1 MSLVGGGMAL
11 AGGLIGRKGRMNE
24 QKNANSNFNQK
35 LGALENFKFENNFGS
50 VNNPAA
56 NMQNFGANLTNFG
69 SELGNPGANLTNF
82 ASGMQ
87 NTASGAQNFASQMEN
102 TAEDLTVNTQQA
114 DMMAQQQQQG
124 LSNTLGSLK
133 GAAGGSGIA
142 ALAQSLAGA
151 QNQNLQAAS
160 ASIGQQESA
169 NQAQAASQG
178 QAIQQAVAGES
189 SMNQS
194 REIDQAS
201 QNQIMAAQMGSA
213 NQQFGAT
220 MGNQNAMMAAQMG
233 QSNQQFGATMGN
245 QNQQFGASMDFEGQM
260 ARAQGAQSMQD
271 RQYSQNT
278 QLFDIAGQ
286 RKSAADAQV
295 AAQRQS
301 IFSGVGKLLGSDRK
315 LKKNISLIGKSP
327 SGINIYSFEYKDV
340 IHGDGLYQGVMADE
354 VSNKFVVRHQDGYDM
369 VDYSGLDVEFKTIK

>member
-1 MSLVGGGMAL
+1 MANL
-11 AGGLIGRKGRMNE
+11 TMNLLGGLIGRRDRMNE
-24 QKNANSNFNQK
+24 QKGANLNFNQR
-35 LGALENFKFENNFGS
+35 LGELENFEFKNNFGS
-50 VNNPAA
+50 VNNP
-56 NMQNFGANLTNFG
+56 GANLTNFA

-82 ASGMQ
+82 AAGMQ
-87 NTASGAQNFASQMEN
+87 NTAVGSQNFASQMEN

-114 DMMAQQQQQG
+114 DMLAQQQQQG

-133 GAAGGSGIA
+133 GAAGSGGIA

-178 QAIQQAVAGES
+178 QAIQQAIASES

-201 QNQIMAAQMGSA
+201 QNQIMAAQMGGA

-233 QSNQQFGATMGN
+233 QSNQQFGAT
-245 QNQQFGASMDFEGQM
+245 MDFEGQM

-286 RKSAADAQV
+286 RKAAADAQV

-301 IFSGVGKLLGSDRK
+301 FMSGLGKIVSDRT
-315 LKKNISLIGKSP
+315 LKKNISLIGKST
-327 SGINIYSFEYKDV
+327 SGINIYSFEYKNTK
-340 IHGDGLYQGVMADE
+340 HGDGIYQGVMADE
-354 VSNKFVVRHQDGYDM
+354 IPSKFTVRHPDGYNM
-369 VDYSGLDVEFKTIK
+369 VDYSNLDVEFKLIK

>member
-1 MSLVGGGMAL
+1 MAL

-35 LGALENFKFENNFGS
+35 LGALENFNFENNFGS

-201 QNQIMAAQMGSA
+201 
-213 NQQFGAT
+213 T
-220 MGNQNAMMAAQMG
+220 
-233 QSNQQFGATMGN
+233 
-245 QNQQFGASMDFEGQM
+245 
-260 ARAQGAQSMQD
+260 
-271 RQYSQNT
+271 
-278 QLFDIAGQ
+278 
-286 RKSAADAQV
+286 V
-295 AAQRQS
+295 W
-301 IFSGVGKLLGSDRK
+301 
-315 LKKNISLIGKSP
+315 
-327 SGINIYSFEYKDV
+327 
-340 IHGDGLYQGVMADE
+340 
-354 VSNKFVVRHQDGYDM
+354 GYN
-369 VDYSGLDVEFKTIK
+369 G

>member
-1 MSLVGGGMAL
+1 MGNATMDIL
-11 AGGLIGRKGRMNE
+11 GGLIGRKDRMNE
-24 QKNANSNFNQK
+24 QKGANSNFNQK

-50 VNNPAA
+50 VNNPGA
-56 NMQNFGANLTNFG
+56 NMQNFGEGLTNFG
-69 SELGNPGANLTNF
+69 SELGNQGSNLTNF
-82 ASGMQ
+82 AAGMQ

-169 NQAQAASQG
+169 NKAQAASQG
-178 QAIQQAVAGES
+178 QAIQQAIAGES

-201 QNQIMAAQMGSA
+201 QNQMMAAQMGSA

-245 QNQQFGASMDFEGQM
+245 QNQQFGATMDFEGQM

-295 AAQRQS
+295 AAQKQS
-301 IFSGVGKLLGSDRK
+301 FMSGLGKIVSDRT

-327 SGINIYSFEYKDV
+327 SGINIYSFEYKNPK
-340 IHGDGLYQGVMADE
+340 HGNDIYQGVMADE
-354 VSNKFVVRHQDGYDM
+354 ISSKFTVRHPDGYNM
-369 VDYSGLDVEFKTIK
+369 VDYSYLDVEFKAIK